1 MGFDP
6 VLAAFSDALEYPGD
20 GLSARVS
27 ACIDSVGQES
37 PEAAALL
44 AGFRE
49 VALRTAPGRLEEL
62 YTAAF
67 DLQDGCAPYLSA
79 HLFPGDPRRGE
90 FLARL
95 AGSYRARGFS
105 AGDEPPDHLGAVLR
119 YLAANGD
126 DEEAAELLGLAVLP
140 AVTAVAEELARQRH
154 PWEPLIRALCLVVRA
169 RTEAAGTPA
178 ATEPQGPVPSG
189 ACTGGAHR

>member
-105 AGDEPPDHLGAVLR
+105 AGDELPDHLGVVLR
-119 YLAANGD
+119 YLAANGGD
-126 DEEAAELLGLAVLP
+126 GEAAELLGLVVLP
-140 AVTAVAEELARQRH
+140 AATAVAEELARQRH
-154 PWEPLIRALCLVVRA
+154 PWEPLVRALVLVVRA
-169 RTEAAGTPA
+169 RADVAGAPTAPKPRETA
-178 ATEPQGPVPSG
+178 PRSTRAREE
-189 ACTGGAHR
+189 RR